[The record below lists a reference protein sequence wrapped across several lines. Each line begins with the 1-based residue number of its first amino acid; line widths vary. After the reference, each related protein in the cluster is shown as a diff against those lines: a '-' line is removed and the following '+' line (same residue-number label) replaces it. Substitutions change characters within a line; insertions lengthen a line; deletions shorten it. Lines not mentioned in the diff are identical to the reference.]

1 MLSIRWMRNC
11 KVSCFGVLILDFELL
26 ENCWSQIHDLFSSE
40 MHRSKAKL
48 LIKSAI
54 NIMMPLWQS
63 CITNMHA
70 TGVSHLSLACSKL
83 KRFFG
88 KILNS
93 LSVDEKKILHS
104 WENIYLLISLKYN
117 KRMYWMTPSVI
128 KILLVFTLL
137 VCFLGP
143 VSIQRFKATFSLEP
157 MMMQLFCTQYN
168 QFCHIR
174 SYNL

>member
-1 MLSIRWMRNC
+1 MTYFRV
-11 KVSCFGVLILDFELL
+11 K
-26 ENCWSQIHDLFSSE
+26 

-54 NIMMPLWQS
+54 NFMMPLRQN
-63 CITNMHA
+63 CITNKHA
-70 TGVSHLSLACSKL
+70 TAVSHLSIACSKL
-83 KRFFG
+83 KWFFG
-88 KILNS
+88 KRFNS
-93 LSVDEKKILHS
+93 LFVDEKNNFHS
-104 WENIYLLISLKYN
+104 WENIYLLSSLKYN
-117 KRMYWMTPSVI
+117 KRMYWMSPSVI

-168 QFCHIR
+168 QFCDLR
-174 SYNL
+174 SYN